1 MKLEEKIKQKYLY
14 STGFNLFKYL
24 YFCFQKFKSGN
35 YVKKSYS
42 RDAQDLIINHF
53 FKDKK
58 KGIYI
63 DVGYYQPYNFNNT
76 KLLYDRGWSGINID
90 LDFHTIDFFNFVR
103 KRDENIN
110 IAISEKEGEK
120 DLYFFHNR
128 SAINSLS
135 KIRKKEA
142 REIKRVKTKTLN
154 SIIENSKF
162 KNEKINLLSI
172 DVEGHEIE
180 VLRSIDLNKYFP
192 EMIVI
197 EFLERDILDNM
208 EFYNQNIDQV
218 INSEVYRYM
227 VKNDYHFVNWLNCDL
242 IFAHNSIRK

>member
-1 MKLEEKIKQKYLY
+1 M
-14 STGFNLFKYL
+14 
-24 YFCFQKFKSGN
+24 
-35 YVKKSYS
+35 
-42 RDAQDLIINHF
+42 
-53 FKDKK
+53 
-58 KGIYI
+58 
-63 DVGYYQPYNFNNT
+63 
-76 KLLYDRGWSGINID
+76 
-90 LDFHTIDFFNFVR
+90 R

-135 KIRKKEA
+135 KIREKEA

>member
-1 MKLEEKIKQKYLY
+1 M
-14 STGFNLFKYL
+14 
-24 YFCFQKFKSGN
+24 
-35 YVKKSYS
+35 
-42 RDAQDLIINHF
+42 
-53 FKDKK
+53 
-58 KGIYI
+58 
-63 DVGYYQPYNFNNT
+63 
-76 KLLYDRGWSGINID
+76 
-90 LDFHTIDFFNFVR
+90 R

-135 KIRKKEA
+135 EIRKKGA
-142 REIKRVKTKTLN
+142 KEIKRVKTKTLN

-162 KNEKINLLSI
+162 KDLKVNLLSI

-180 VLRSIDLNKYFP
+180 VLKSIDLDKHCP

-208 EFYNQNIDQV
+208 EFHNQNINQI
-218 INSEVYRYM
+218 INSEIYQHM
-227 VKNDYHFVNWLNCDL
+227 IKNGYHFVNWLHSDL
-242 IFAHNSIRK
+242 IFVHNSMRK